1 MIDIQQKRKL
11 RVVMYHKVTLGVL
24 SVFVLLALHSTWA
37 VYKKKTDS
45 EEMKKISL
53 ANVLELRQ
61 RNEDLTGKIDRLNTE
76 EGVEEEIRS
85 KFSVAKENENM
96 VVIVPDNSSSSTDN
110 TESPGFWTKIMN
122 FFGF

>member
-45 EEMKKISL
+45 EEMKKVSL

-122 FFGF
+122 FFSF